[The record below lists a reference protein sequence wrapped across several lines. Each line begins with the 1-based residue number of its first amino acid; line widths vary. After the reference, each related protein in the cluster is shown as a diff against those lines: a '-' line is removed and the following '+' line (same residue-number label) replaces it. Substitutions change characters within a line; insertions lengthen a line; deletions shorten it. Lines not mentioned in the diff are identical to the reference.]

1 MERLLPHSQLTDM
14 HTKDLILDFEKDA
27 PIALRATAICQEKSM
42 LFCPL
47 FLSTYTTSSCI
58 PGALDNEEDDES
70 D

>member
-1 MERLLPHSQLTDM
+1 MERLLSHSQLKDM

-27 PIALRATAICQEKSM
+27 PTALRATAICQEKSIP
-42 LFCPL
+42 FSPL

-58 PGALDNEEDDES
+58 PGALNDEKDDES